1 MAYKKNVWKSKD
13 RITKEKLNNIEEGI
27 YEAHKNIDNYQ
38 STPLDELDKIKADID
53 ELFQSVSN
61 GKTLIASA
69 ITDKG
74 VTTSN
79 TGTFQ
84 QLAKNIKA
92 IQSTSLNNVI
102 VIIDGK
108 KYKLT
113 EDSNGD
119 ITATLINFSIN
130 NTLTNCR
137 NNNSSTSI
145 SYGSSYS
152 ATITA
157 NSNFELSNV
166 IVTMGGTDI
175 TSTAYS
181 NGNISISSVTGDIE
195 IIATA
200 TASVIVNTYTI
211 TKTLNNCSLSNT
223 ASEISEG
230 GTYSAT
236 VTLDTDYEID
246 DINITMGGRDITS
259 SAFNSNT
266 NAINISNIN
275 GNIEI
280 TIRTVYTNKECTG
293 ITLNSTSLTFT
304 DNNPITLIANVT
316 PVGCTDTIYWYTNN
330 ETIATVSNGVITPIN
345 NGNCTITVA
354 CGSQIATCNI
364 YVNIVVPETIE
375 ERVMSLMYPMPQDH
389 ECIPSGAPTDWKYQS
404 KWVTQQKPTG
414 WTSFEG
420 WIQVYRVE
428 GSDFTVNTGVEIR
441 DYEVYGWRNGNW
453 ELVKKIAMPQ
463 GNFYAENFAN
473 DANASFSQSL
483 KTNTNSVTI
492 KLTSDMVLD
501 TRQGVKNVCYHPYTG
516 QLQYASNFEYI
527 FTCVRMRKVKWN
539 NTGIDDLD
547 TSRYCAN
554 CGGIWWTQVGAT
566 WISDGSNNKEIGHP
580 KITEVTTDWKLF
592 AMTTVPEN
600 WTNGFPITEI

>member
-13 RITKEKLNNIEEGI
+13 RITKEKLNNIEKGI

-79 TGTFQ
+79 TVTFQ

-92 IQSTSLNNVI
+92 IQSTSFNNVI

-119 ITATLINFSIN
+119 ITAALINFSIN

-157 NSNFELSNV
+157 NSNHELSN
-166 IVTMGGTDI
+166 ITVTMGGTDI

-211 TKTLNNCSLSNT
+211 TKTLNNCTLSNT
-223 ASEISEG
+223 ISEISEG
-230 GTYSAT
+230 GSYNTSIT
-236 VTLDTDYEID
+236 PDSGYEISSVS
-246 DINITMGGRDITS
+246 IYMGGSDITS
-259 SAFNSNT
+259 TAYNSNT
-266 NAINISNIN
+266 KNISISNIT

-280 TIRTVYTNKECTG
+280 TARAILTSTECTG
-293 ITLNSTSLTFT
+293 ISLSETSITFT
-304 DNNPITLIANVT
+304 DKNSKTIIATVT
-316 PVGCTDTIYWYTNN
+316 PDNCTDTIYWYTNN
-330 ETIATVSNGVITPIN
+330 DSIATVSNGTVTPIA
-345 NGNCTITVA
+345 NGNCTITA
-354 CGSQIATCNI
+354 SCGTQIATCNI
-364 YVNIVVPETIE
+364 YVDIVVPETIK

-404 KWVTQQKPTG
+404 KWVNKDKPEN
-414 WTSFEG
+414 WKAFEG

-441 DYEVYGWRNGNW
+441 DYEIYGWRNNNW
-453 ELVKKIAMPQ
+453 ELVRKIAMPQ
-463 GNFYAENFAN
+463 GNFYAEDFTNNAN
-473 DANASFSQSL
+473 SSFSQSL
-483 KTNTNSVTI
+483 KTSSTSVTI
-492 KLTSDMVLD
+492 KLTSDMIVN
-501 TRQGVKNVCYHPYTG
+501 TTKGVKFVCYHPYTN
-516 QLQYASNFEYI
+516 QLYYKADFEYI

-539 NTGIDDLD
+539 DTGINDLD
-547 TSRYCAN
+547 TSQYCAS
-554 CGGIWWTQVGAT
+554 CGGTWWKEVGST
-566 WISDGSNNKEIGHP
+566 WTPDVSNNKEIAYS

-600 WTNGFPITEI
+600 WSNGFPIT